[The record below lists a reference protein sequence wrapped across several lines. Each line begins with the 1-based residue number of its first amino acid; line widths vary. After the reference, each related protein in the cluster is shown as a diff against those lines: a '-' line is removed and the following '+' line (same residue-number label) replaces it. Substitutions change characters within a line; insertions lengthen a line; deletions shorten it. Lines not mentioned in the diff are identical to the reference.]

1 LSIDR
6 GAVVITATAI
16 TKDDF
21 GGIWT
26 HANEDCGL
34 NTAPWTA
41 RPRSQL
47 SSESG
52 TRTLVCCVRGSYDN
66 HLHQFG
72 LVENVEIESTT
83 SCMLST
89 RSTNW
94 ANPPF
99 TKNMIRHNLWLS
111 TYAESDQ
118 FLTQQTKFCIRGSS
132 LYHLFQSF
140 VLAFNIMG
148 VTQQSDSAAWLSG
161 MTINKKRSFM
171 RRPGIEPRANA
182 WKAFML
188 PLHHRRCWRTRLDST
203 SSCFDRESNT
213 GPQDLQSCALPTE
226 LSKLIKLYPLED
238 IYCHLNWK

>member
-1 LSIDR
+1 MSSAAKVQHGV
-6 GAVVITATAI
+6 GAVGCNGCGLLEVGLGLYVNCSWWN
-16 TKDDF
+16 KNDF

-89 RSTNW
+89 RSANW
-94 ANPPF
+94 ANPPIS
-99 TKNMIRHNLWLS
+99 KNLICHNRWLS
-111 TYAESDQ
+111 SHAESDQ
-118 FLTQQTKFCIRGSS
+118 FLTQQTKFWVRG
-132 LYHLFQSF
+132 
-140 VLAFNIMG
+140 A
-148 VTQQSDSAAWLSG
+148 
-161 MTINKKRSFM
+161 
-171 RRPGIEPRANA
+171 
-182 WKAFML
+182 
-188 PLHHRRCWRTRLDST
+188 
-203 SSCFDRESNT
+203 
-213 GPQDLQSCALPTE
+213 
-226 LSKLIKLYPLED
+226 
-238 IYCHLNWK
+238 